1 MSGKSVA
8 SGEDETLPILS
19 GEFAQVALA
28 CYRLRT
34 AAHRIVADC
43 ERLLAEVEGPG
54 REAWSDAVGKALLA
68 GQHLRSIIERR
79 GALKSR
85 ASGRA
90 FLDSLM
96 ASFRGPRQS
105 VIDAMSSLLALIPT
119 DLEEELIMQDA
130 RGIREAAVGLLAA
143 GSPVPG
149 TTAGVDSGGGAHPSA
164 ASNGKA
170 RVLVVDDDADLRRQL
185 GRMLERLGYD
195 VTLAQDGREALGS
208 AVADPPDLV
217 ITDLSMPAMSGHE
230 LLAALKASERT
241 QQLPVIV
248 VSGEGDAASVVKC
261 LEQGAEDHLAK
272 PYERVVLQ
280 ARIRTSLERK
290 RMRDLELAYLRRV
303 AQLTSAAEAVER
315 HSYDSGMV
323 AGLIAEGDQLGQLA
337 RVFDR
342 MLNGIRA
349 REEQLESRL
358 RHLRREIEHA
368 SRHSPI
374 ASSGAEGGGLAAGQV
389 LAGRYDIKSEL
400 GSGGMGIVY
409 LARDRELAEDV
420 AVKVVRADVIG
431 QDPSLLE
438 RLKSEMRLARRISHR
453 NVVRSHDLGEWQG
466 IYFLTMEYIKG
477 VTVADLI
484 AARGRLTVDSTLAIG
499 MQLAD
504 ALAVAHAAEI
514 VHRDIKPQNLLVDEG
529 GALKVT
535 DFGLARPVRRT
546 GGLTRAGIVVGTPR
560 YMAPEQLL
568 DGDVDAR
575 ADLFATGVVLYECL
589 TGRVPFDAST
599 PAGIIAR
606 LVEGAPQP
614 IGELEPSV
622 PQGLVAA
629 IERLLQ
635 RDPAKRFQSAREL
648 ADQLAHVG

>member
-1 MSGKSVA
+1 MSGRGAA
-8 SGEDETLPILS
+8 SGDDETVPLLS

-28 CYRLRT
+28 RYRIRA

-68 GQHLRSIIERR
+68 GQHLRSTIERR
-79 GALKSR
+79 GAPKDR
-85 ASGRA
+85 TTGRA
-90 FLDSLM
+90 FLDGLM
-96 ASFRGPRQS
+96 ASIHGPRQS

-130 RGIREAAVGLLAA
+130 RGIRETAVGLLAA
-143 GSPVPG
+143 GSSAAG
-149 TTAGVDSGGGAHPSA
+149 ADSTADSGKVAPSPA
-164 ASNGKA
+164 APTGKA
-170 RVLVVDDDADLRRQL
+170 RVLVVDDDADLRRLL
-185 GRMLERLGYD
+185 GRMLEQLGYA
-195 VTLAQDGREALGS
+195 VTLAQDGRAALS
-208 AVADPPDLV
+208 AAVADPPDLV

-230 LLAALKASERT
+230 LLAALKTNERT
-241 QQLPVIV
+241 QQVPVIV

-261 LEQGAEDHLAK
+261 LEQGAEDHLTK

-323 AGLIAEGDQLGQLA
+323 AGLVAEGDQLGKLA

-342 MLNGIRA
+342 MLNGIRV

-358 RHLRREIEHA
+358 RQLRKEIEHT
-368 SRHSPI
+368 SRETPLP
-374 ASSGAEGGGLAAGQV
+374 SSDAGGNGLAPGQL
-389 LAGRYDIKSEL
+389 LAGRYEIKSEL
-400 GSGGMGIVY
+400 GSGGMGVVY

-484 AARGRLTVDSTLAIG
+484 ATRGRLALDSTLAIG

-529 GALKVT
+529 GTLKVT

-568 DGDVDAR
+568 DGDVDGR
-575 ADLFATGVVLYECL
+575 TDLFATGVVLYECL

-622 PQGLVAA
+622 PRGLVVV

-635 RDPAKRFQSAREL
+635 RDPARRFQSAREL
-648 ADQLAHVG
+648 ADQLAHIG